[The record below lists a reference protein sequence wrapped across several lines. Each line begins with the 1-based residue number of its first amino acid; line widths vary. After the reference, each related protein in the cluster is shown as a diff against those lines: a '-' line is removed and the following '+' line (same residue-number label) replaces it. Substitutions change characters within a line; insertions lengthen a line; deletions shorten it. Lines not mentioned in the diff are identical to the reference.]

1 MPMLRNARISL
12 HKVKKLK
19 KNQNLLVHRNVSTSS
34 LFSLASSMVLLL
46 TSLAHAILVSSPSY
60 SLSSE
65 CSITSQSGSHP
76 ILWSL
81 TSQWT
86 TSLNP
91 QMLYSLTAMSPTS
104 STRLKNTL
112 STKTGSST
120 SLSLVESEVLWSL
133 ISGLTTIASNKER
146 VVAMDLWLESA
157 LVVSPPLWSILFS
170 DWFPHVRPLEKKQL
184 HMFVFLNIYKQSCQS
199 CKVYACSNLL
209 YAI

>member
-1 MPMLRNARISL
+1 MLRNARISL
-12 HKVKKLK
+12 HRVKKSK
-19 KNQNLLVHRNVSTSS
+19 KNQNLLVLRNVSTSS
-34 LFSLASSMVLLL
+34 LFSLALSMVSLL
-46 TSLAHAILVSSPSY
+46 TSLAHATLVSSLSY

-65 CSITSQSGSHP
+65 CSTTSQSGSHP

-91 QMLYSLTAMSPTS
+91 QMLCSLTAMSPTS

-133 ISGLTTIASNKER
+133 ISGHTTTASNKER
-146 VVAMDLWLESA
+146 VAAMDSWLESA
-157 LVVSPPLWSILFS
+157 QVALPPSWSILFS
-170 DWFPHVRPLEKKQL
+170 DCLPHLRPLEKKQL
-184 HMFVFLNIYKQSCQS
+184 HMFVFLNIYKQSH
-199 CKVYACSNLL
+199 
-209 YAI
+209 